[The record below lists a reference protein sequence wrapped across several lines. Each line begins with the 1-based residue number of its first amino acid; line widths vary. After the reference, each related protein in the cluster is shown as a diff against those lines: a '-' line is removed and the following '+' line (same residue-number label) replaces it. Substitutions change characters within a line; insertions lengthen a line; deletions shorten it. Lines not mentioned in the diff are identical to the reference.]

1 MLTSLYALEFRLR
14 NDCLLGTCQDFM
26 SGRAVRL
33 RIVGRNKSTLKTLK
47 LTKKSSGTNESLPGV
62 VFSLSG
68 NGYYKENKT
77 DISGVLR
84 FSDLENGTYTLTEK
98 KTTAGHILPGKAWT
112 VQVSDSG
119 INIS

>member
-1 MLTSLYALEFRLR
+1 M
-14 NDCLLGTCQDFM
+14 
-26 SGRAVRL
+26 
-33 RIVGRNKSTLKTLK
+33 K
-47 LTKKSSGTNESLPGV
+47 LTKKSSGTNEILPGV